1 MQLSRSQIGKLGKKP
16 DVNLE
21 GTITR
26 KYTQLQDQYIG
37 ANLEI
42 KERKRELKH
51 LKKIITRQNAEI
63 RKLKAAG
70 DNKCT
75 HSEQNSAEV

>member
-51 LKKIITRQNAEI
+51 LKKIITR
-63 RKLKAAG
+63 
-70 DNKCT
+70 
-75 HSEQNSAEV
+75 

>member
-63 RKLKAAG
+63 RKLKASD